1 MKVGHIYQSRSV
13 RILVAFLAILATV
26 GAGTAR
32 AASEPGTVTIV
43 LAAEPMNL
51 DPHNSTMSHVFAVV
65 HKNVVEALTELNV
78 SDGTVGPALAQSW
91 KQIDP
96 KTWQFSLR
104 KGIKFHDGTEFNAEV
119 VAFNVKRFYDKRMM
133 SRNRDKL
140 FGNVK
145 VEARALDSQTVEIK
159 TEKVEPLLPTLMAVL
174 TICSPNTPVGQA
186 IRNPVGTG
194 PYKFVKWDSGVQIV
208 TERFDGYWGK
218 QPQVKKAA
226 YVWRNESSVR
236 AAMVAIGEADLA
248 PEIAVQ
254 DAKRPDLDYS
264 YLNSETTQLRI
275 GGAWEPPLNDKRV
288 RMALCYALDRNAIRG
303 SVLSKD
309 VVPATQMV
317 LPNIFGY
324 NPDLKL
330 WPYDPQKAR
339 QLLDEARKDGVPVDR
354 EIPLVGRIGMYPGVD
369 EVLEVVMNMYKAVG
383 LNVKLRMLEVSIQKP
398 YENKPFPPGPYIV
411 QKMHDNNRGDAQF
424 SVYYQYHCKGT
435 SSPVCD
441 KALDDLIEKAEVAT
455 GEARKSL
462 WRSAFKRIHEEV
474 ISEVMMFHMVGY
486 SRVGNR
492 INYKPSVATTSEIPL
507 SEISFK

>member
-1 MKVGHIYQSRSV
+1 MKSGHPFGAPSV
-13 RILVAFLAILATV
+13 SNVLAVLAMLLAL
-26 GAGTAR
+26 GAGPAC
-32 AASEPGTVTIV
+32 AAPEPGTVTVV

-51 DPHNSTMSHVFAVV
+51 DPHNSIMSHVFAVL
-65 HKNVVEALTELNV
+65 HKNVVEALTELNIA
-78 SDGTVGPALAQSW
+78 DGSVVPGLAQSW

-104 KGIKFHDGTEFNAEV
+104 KGVKFHDGADFNADAV
-119 VAFNVKRFYDKRMM
+119 VFNIKRFYDKRMM

-145 VEARALDSQTVEIK
+145 LEAKALDIQTVEIK
-159 TEKVEPLLPTLMAVL
+159 TEKVEPLLPTLMAIL
-174 TICSPNTPVGQA
+174 TMCSPNTAVGQVV
-186 IRNPVGTG
+186 RNPIGTG
-194 PYKFVKWDSGVQIV
+194 PYKFVKWDAGVQII

-218 QPQVKKAA
+218 QPQVKRGV

-236 AAMVAIGEADLA
+236 AAMVEIGEADLA

-254 DAKRPDLDYS
+254 DAKSADMDYS

-288 RMALCYALDRNAIRG
+288 RMALCYALDRSAIRG

-309 VVPATQMV
+309 VVPATQMIV
-317 LPNIFGY
+317 PNIFGY
-324 NPDLKL
+324 NPDVKL

-354 EIPLVGRIGMYPGVD
+354 EIPLVGRIGMYPGID

-383 LNVKLRMLEVSIQKP
+383 LNVKLKMLEVSIQKP

-411 QKMHDNNRGDAQF
+411 QKMHDNNRGDAAF
-424 SVYYQYHCKGT
+424 TVYYQYHCKGT

-441 KALDDLIEKAEVAT
+441 KALDELIEKAEVAT
-455 GEARKSL
+455 GDARKSL
-462 WRSAFKRIHEEV
+462 WRSVFKRIHEEI

-486 SRVGNR
+486 SRVGKR

-507 SEISFK
+507 AQITFK